1 MTYFRASAKRIL
13 YKTSA
18 NFVPNEL
25 PHVFNATQPLSDG
38 RVYIEI
44 PDVGMKSMMPKP

>member
-1 MTYFRASAKRIL
+1 MGISKKLETIYHS
-13 YKTSA
+13 
-18 NFVPNEL
+18 
-25 PHVFNATQPLSDG
+25 QPLSDG